1 MGILFDQIET
11 DNQIVIRWSRIL
23 LFYIGALFV
32 IIILFMFLH
41 APDPVRVVALFA
53 PAGIQLWDTREIRPM
68 ITRANERGAL
78 QTSGSR
84 FSLTDPLTVVIDK
97 SKIL

>member
-1 MGILFDQIET
+1 MGILFDEIET
-11 DNQIVIRWSRIL
+11 DNQILIRWSRIL
-23 LFYIGALFV
+23 VFYIVALFL
-32 IIILFMFLH
+32 IIILFLLLP
-41 APDPVRVVALFA
+41 APDLMRVVALFV
-53 PAGIQLWDTREIRPM
+53 PAGIQFWDTREIRPM
-68 ITRANERGAL
+68 ITRAKDRGAL